1 MKLRTVIKRSG
12 NAVDYDRAKIFNAI
26 AGANNDA
33 TTVEHKLKPAD
44 IEKVTNA
51 VEKAILERES
61 VDVEEIQDEVEKALM
76 AGGFF
81 DVAKQY
87 IVYRQKHSQ
96 RRAAQKKL
104 METYKDIFF
113 ADSVSVDLKRDNANI
128 NTDASMGIMLKLGAE
143 GAKHFVDNYV
153 LPEEFATADKENW
166 IHIHEKVVA

>member
-1 MKLRTVIKRSG
+1 MKLKTVIKRSG
-12 NAVDYDRAKIFNAI
+12 NSVEYDREKIFNAI

-33 TTVEHKLKPAD
+33 TTAADKLQQAD
-44 IEKVTNA
+44 IEKVANT
-51 VEKAILERES
+51 VELAISQRES
-61 VDVEEIQDEVEKALM
+61 ISVEEIQDEVEKALM
-76 AGGFF
+76 ANGFF
-81 DVAKQY
+81 DVAKQF

-96 RRAAQKKL
+96 RRIAQKKL
-104 METYKDIFF
+104 MDTYKDIFF
-113 ADSVSVDLKRDNANI
+113 ADSVSVNANI